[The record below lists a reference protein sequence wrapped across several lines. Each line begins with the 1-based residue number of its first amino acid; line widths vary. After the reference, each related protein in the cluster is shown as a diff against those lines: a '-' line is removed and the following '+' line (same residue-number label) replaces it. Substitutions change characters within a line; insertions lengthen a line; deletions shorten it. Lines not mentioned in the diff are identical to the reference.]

1 MGRGLVSSTLPLI
14 LHIPHASSYIPTDVF
29 EQFVVSEQ
37 ALKTEIK
44 LMTDHFTDWLVEPL
58 NVTTPQKLIAPVSR
72 LVVDMERFSDDSQE
86 TMSAV
91 GMGAIYKKGS
101 QRQSIRRNLSEVE
114 RQHLIETYYD
124 VHHQNLTKQTQY
136 MLEQHRVAII
146 VDVHSYPKS
155 VLPYELDH
163 TQMRPQICIGTSDY
177 HTPSLLAAG
186 LIEQFEEAGFQTNL
200 NTPFAGTL
208 IPSKYWQ
215 QDKRVIGFMIEVR
228 RDIYMDE
235 ANVSLMDT
243 SNTTRNKI
251 CRAISAAL
259 HQFLAQKSV

>member
-1 MGRGLVSSTLPLI
+1 MSSNLPLV
-14 LHIPHASSYIPTDVF
+14 LHIPHASTNIPSDVLG
-29 EQFVVSEQ
+29 QFIVSKQ
-37 ALKTEIK
+37 ALNKEIK

-58 NVTTPQKLIAPVSR
+58 NVPTAQQVIAPASR

-86 TMSAV
+86 TMSTV

-101 QRQSIRRNLSEVE
+101 QRQTIRRNLSEVE

-124 VHHQNLTKQTQY
+124 VHHQYLTKQTQY
-136 MLEQHRVAII
+136 MLEQHGVAII
-146 VDVHSYPKS
+146 IDVHSYPKS
-155 VLPYELDH
+155 ALPYERDH
-163 TQMRPQICIGTSDY
+163 TQMRPQICIGTCDY
-177 HTPSLLAAG
+177 HTPKLLAAG
-186 LIEQFEEAGFQTNL
+186 LIEQFEDAGFETNL

-208 IPSKYWQ
+208 IPGKYWQ

-228 RDIYMDE
+228 RDMYMDE

-243 SNTTRNKI
+243 SNTTRNRI

-259 HQFLAQKSV
+259 HQFLAQQPV